1 MPRLWIVIL
10 LIPMSPILAQTP
22 DVIYTNA
29 RIWTG
34 AADEPWAEALAVDD
48 GRLLDV
54 GPAARVEALRATGT
68 RTVDLDGRF
77 VVPGFIDN
85 HTHFLSGGFQLASV
99 DLRDADTPAEFAR
112 RLGDFAASLPEGR
125 WILGGDWD
133 HERWGGDLPQ
143 RGWIDSLTAA
153 HPVFVS
159 RLDGHM
165 ALANS
170 RALALAGVTAD
181 TPDPEG
187 GAIVRDADT
196 GKPTGVLKDAA
207 MALVNRVVPDP
218 SEEELDDALERAMT
232 HALSLGVTQV
242 HDVGSL
248 GGWTDLDT
256 YRRAQAQ
263 GRLRLRLYAFV
274 PLHTWQRLDA
284 YVRQHGLGD
293 DWLRWGGLKGFV
305 DGSLGSTTA
314 WFYDPYTDAPETA
327 GLIITDTTAL
337 RDDILQADARR
348 LHLAVHAIGDRAN
361 DWLLDQ
367 FAEAAARNGAR
378 DRRFRIEHAQHLT
391 PEAVARFARQGVVPS
406 MQPYHAI
413 DDGRWAEKRIGP
425 ERLETTYAFRAL
437 LDAGAALTFGSDW
450 TVAPI
455 DPLEG
460 IYAAVTR
467 RTLDGA
473 NPDGWVPQQ
482 KITVEE
488 ALHAYTAANAYAG
501 FQEARLGTLEPGKW
515 ADFVVLSESLF
526 EIDPVAIP
534 DVRVLRTVVGGQD
547 QYVVDD

>member
-1 MPRLWIVIL
+1 
-10 LIPMSPILAQTP
+10 MSPVIAQAP
-22 DVIYTNA
+22 EVIYTNA

-34 AADEPWAEALAVDD
+34 ALEEPWAEALAVHE
-48 GRLLDV
+48 GALLDV
-54 GPAARVEALRATGT
+54 GPGARVEALRQAGT
-68 RTVDLDGRF
+68 RVIDLGGGF

-99 DLRDADTPAEFAR
+99 DLRDAQTPDEFAR
-112 RLGDFAASLPEGR
+112 RLGVFAATVSEGQ

-133 HERWGGDLPQ
+133 HERWGGALP
-143 RGWIDSLTAA
+143 RRAWIDSLTAA

-170 RALALAGVTAD
+170 KALALAGLTRE
-181 TPDPEG
+181 TPDSEG
-187 GAIVRDADT
+187 GAIVRDPDT
-196 GKPTGVLKDAA
+196 GEPTGLLKDAA
-207 MALVNRVVPDP
+207 MALVARVLPDP
-218 SEEELDDALERAMT
+218 SEEECDQALERAMT
-232 HALSLGVTQV
+232 RALSLGVTQV

-248 GGWTDLDT
+248 GGWTDLAT

-274 PLHTWQRLDA
+274 PLEAWQRLDA

-327 GLIITDTTAL
+327 GLLVTDTTAL
-337 RDDILQADARR
+337 RNDILEADAHG

-361 DWLLDQ
+361 DWLLDC
-367 FAEAAARNGAR
+367 FAEAVAQNAPR
-378 DRRFRIEHAQHLT
+378 DRRFRIEHAQHLR

-425 ERLETTYAFRAL
+425 ERIETTYAFRAL

-455 DPLEG
+455 SPLAG

-473 NPDGWVPQQ
+473 HPEGWVPHQ

-515 ADFVVLSESLF
+515 ADFVVLSGNLF
-526 EIDPVAIP
+526 EIDPVTIP
-534 DVRVLRTVVGGQD
+534 SVRVLRTVVGGQD
-547 QYVVDD
+547 QYVGEF